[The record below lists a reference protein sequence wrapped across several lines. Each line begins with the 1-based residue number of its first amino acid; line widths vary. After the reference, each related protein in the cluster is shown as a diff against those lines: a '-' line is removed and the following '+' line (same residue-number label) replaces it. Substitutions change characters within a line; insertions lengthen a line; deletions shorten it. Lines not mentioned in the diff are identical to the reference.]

1 MVTFDIESKGLFQ
14 VGWVEG
20 RGVEGPAPRSWQR
33 PLLAANACGLTV
45 HARRPPSRH
54 QTVKVKSK
62 SESNRSDAIFI
73 LHLTD
78 DNFSINL
85 PKNVSHRSPVLCSQ
99 PVIVGQ

>member
-14 VGWVEG
+14 VGWGGGGE
-20 RGVEGPAPRSWQR
+20 EGPAPRSWQR

-62 SESNRSDAIFI
+62 SESNRSDAVFI

-78 DNFSINL
+78 DNLSINRQ
-85 PKNVSHRSPVLCSQ
+85 KT
-99 PVIVGQ
+99 